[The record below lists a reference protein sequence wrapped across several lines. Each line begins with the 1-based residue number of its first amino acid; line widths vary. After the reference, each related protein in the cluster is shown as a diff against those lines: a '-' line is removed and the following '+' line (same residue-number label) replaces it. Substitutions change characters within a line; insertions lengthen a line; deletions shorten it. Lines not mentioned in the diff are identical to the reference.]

1 MTQRVRGREKDREE
15 GKRQKRGTT
24 GLVRTTEIQ
33 TTVNLLLK
41 SDDIFGN
48 KDAGNVI
55 FKWQFKVKR
64 NVIIINNNNE
74 IELSN

>member
-55 FKWQFKVKR
+55 FK
-64 NVIIINNNNE
+64 
-74 IELSN
+74 